1 MKKITSIIILLLVF
15 NTTVFAKTANINI
28 TGENK
33 YKSLRLTPEIYNNA
47 NSDLS
52 DILIKDNKGEQVPYF
67 INSGNLETNDASK
80 SYDMSLINSYVKDN
94 LFYFDYGLTMQT
106 QSDIISSK
114 IEFYTN
120 STNFAKNVSIFGSY
134 DNINWEF
141 IKDDKI
147 YNVDNNTKVYIAFDN
162 PVKYTFYRLQLS
174 NNQEQI
180 ELDGATLSH
189 NEEILSENYFIESI
203 TPEFKVSEENKITT
217 IEVKGL
223 KNLCLSDVTII
234 TDSTFKRNANIYSVV
249 SKEIYNLNFND
260 TLYSDTKIQ
269 LNKHVLRDE
278 FLIINI
284 NNNDDKPIDVKGVNV
299 KYYADEIVFEALKD
313 KTYTL
318 HFGADETKN
327 APIYDLV
334 NYKNKILD
342 TTIDNVTMS
351 LVVEQKE
358 KEEEISK
365 FDFKLIINVV
375 VVIITIIL
383 GLIIL
388 TNLKNKN

>member
-52 DILIKDNKGEQVPYF
+52 DILIKDNNGLQVPYF
-67 INSGNLETNDASK
+67 INSGNVETNDANK
-80 SYDMSLINSYVKDN
+80 SYNMSLLNSYVKDD
-94 LFYFDYGLTMQT
+94 LFYFDYGLTMQM

-141 IKDDKI
+141 IKDDNI
-147 YNVDNNTKVYIAFDN
+147 YNVDNNSKVYIAFDN
-162 PVKYTFYRLQLS
+162 PIKYTFYRLQLS

-180 ELDGATLSH
+180 ELEGATLSH

-203 TPEFKVSEENKITT
+203 APDFKVSEENKITT

-223 KNLCLSDVTII
+223 KNLCLGDVTII
-234 TDSTFKRNANIYSVV
+234 TDSTFKRNANIYSVA
-249 SKEIYNLNFND
+249 SKEIFNLNFND
-260 TLYSDTKIQ
+260 TLYNDTTIQ
-269 LNKHVLRDE
+269 LNKHVLKDE
-278 FLIINI
+278 SLLIDI
-284 NNNDDKPIDVKGVNV
+284 NNNDDKPIDVKGVSV
-299 KYYADEIVFEALKD
+299 KYYADEIIFEASKD

-318 HFGADETKN
+318 HFGADETKI

-342 TTIDNVTMS
+342 TTIDNVTMN
-351 LVVEQKE
+351 VVAEQK
-358 KEEEISK
+358 KEQESNK
-365 FDFKLIINVV
+365 FDFKIIVNVV
-375 VVIITIIL
+375 VVLITIIL

-388 TNLKNKN
+388 ANLKNKR